1 MITEKHDPVRPKHRS
16 LVTVQIQI
24 LEIVSAIIIASR
36 AVKKVIS
43 GKVHFR
49 TQCLSFFT
57 IEVPYS
63 FKVCHTKGKERT
75 AGVSK
80 LGGRQDTLPFF

>member
-1 MITEKHDPVRPKHRS
+1 MITEKDDPVRPKHRS

-24 LEIVSAIIIASR
+24 LEIVSVTIITSR

-49 TQCLSFFT
+49 TQCLRFFT
-57 IEVPYS
+57 IRGP
-63 FKVCHTKGKERT
+63 
-75 AGVSK
+75 
-80 LGGRQDTLPFF
+80 LQL